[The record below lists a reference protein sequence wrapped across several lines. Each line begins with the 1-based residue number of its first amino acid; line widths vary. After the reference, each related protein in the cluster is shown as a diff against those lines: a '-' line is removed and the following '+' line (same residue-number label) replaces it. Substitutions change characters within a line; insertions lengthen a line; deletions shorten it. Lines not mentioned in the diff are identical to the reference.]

1 MSCSKDQPKNEPT
14 SKSQTEEPAKR
25 DWLDGKTFEFIDKL
39 DKPAEE
45 RMAND
50 YTLEF
55 SAGRVIIK
63 HSFEDGRKTDNLYTV
78 VRSTMFGDYTYEKPV
93 LTLKNLKGVSVRED
107 YENGKLTSK
116 EEKNEEPEQ
125 DHMLEVDEETGAIL
139 LKEGEHPS
147 TTRIPLKK

>member
-1 MSCSKDQPKNEPT
+1 MRSLYLRSKI
-14 SKSQTEEPAKR
+14 SR
-25 DWLDGKTFEFIDKL
+25 
-39 DKPAEE
+39 
-45 RMAND
+45 
-50 YTLEF
+50 
-55 SAGRVIIK
+55 
-63 HSFEDGRKTDNLYTV
+63 
-78 VRSTMFGDYTYEKPV
+78 
-93 LTLKNLKGVSVRED
+93 GVSVRED